1 LKLRNAHHQMPS
13 TLKLIYVLCCLID
26 ATAYTFHKDWL
37 GFASAFP
44 VLCLLMFYYSRR
56 RGEYKL
62 KDYTYSF
69 ALILAAVADIA
80 FEFRTTTTKAISL
93 IFYMLSFSFYIATV
107 RKETVFTG
115 TTKELA
121 KVSLNLL
128 LLISPFFV
136 IFARLPSSFFFSS
149 IIYMVFLSLLYITA
163 LLRKT
168 NKSSYQWFIAGALSL
183 TLVTICE
190 AYFSYIIKV
199 PYDAVIVKVVY
210 GFAQYAIFM
219 GIIKTFKNFYP
230 ANEK

>member
-1 LKLRNAHHQMPS
+1 MPS

-44 VLCLLMFYYSRR
+44 TLCLLSFYYARR

-62 KDYTYSF
+62 KDYTYS
-69 ALILAAVADIA
+69 LGLLLAAVADIT
-80 FEFRTTTTKAISL
+80 FEFRTETAKAISL

-121 KVSLNLL
+121 KISLNLL
-128 LLISPFFV
+128 LLISPFLV
-136 IFARLPSSFFFSS
+136 IFSRLPSGFFFSS

-168 NKSSYQWFIAGALSL
+168 NKSSYQWFIAGSL
-183 TLVTICE
+183 AFTLVTVCE
-190 AYFSYIIKV
+190 AYFSFVIKV
-199 PYDAVIVKVVY
+199 PYDAVINKVIY
-210 GFAQYAIFM
+210 GFAQYATFM
-219 GIIKTFKNFYP
+219 GVIKTFKNFYP